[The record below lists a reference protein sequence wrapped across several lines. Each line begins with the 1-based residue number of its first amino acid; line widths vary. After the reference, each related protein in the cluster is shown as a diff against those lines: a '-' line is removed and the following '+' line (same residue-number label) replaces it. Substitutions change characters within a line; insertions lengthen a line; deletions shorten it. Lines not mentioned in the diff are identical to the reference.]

1 MESFLKKVKEFHETF
16 DLPVLSEP
24 TIPNKE
30 RTDLRLSLLKEEL
43 QELEDAINDND
54 VIEVFDAF
62 NDILY
67 ILGGSILE
75 FGMQNEF
82 KEGFDEVH
90 RSNMS
95 KSCLSLKEAL
105 ATISHY
111 KKKDNVESNYSEKQD
126 KYIVKRNDGKLLKSI
141 NYSPADLKKIIE
153 K

>member
-1 MESFLKKVKEFHETF
+1 MESFLNKVKEFHETF

-54 VIEVFDAF
+54 MIEVFDAF

-105 ATISHY
+105 MTISHY